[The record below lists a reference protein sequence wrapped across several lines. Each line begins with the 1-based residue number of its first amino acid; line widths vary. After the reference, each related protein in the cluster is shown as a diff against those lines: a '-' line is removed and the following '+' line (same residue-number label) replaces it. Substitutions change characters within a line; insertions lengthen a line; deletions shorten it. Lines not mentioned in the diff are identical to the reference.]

1 MNQTSPN
8 STLIACGPFAFIPLN
23 PTNISSDVQYVLIAT
38 IAINGITCPVI
49 ILLNTLVIVAV
60 KTKRQLRTTS
70 NIVLAC
76 LATTDFVLGLA
87 VQPLLIAAFCLL
99 LKGDADDFCSV
110 SEMIM
115 IFTTKCYSA
124 SFNHLLLM
132 SGERYFAIKH
142 PFAYETRVTEVRIIL
157 AAGLAWLAAI
167 VPPAKTPSF
176 KDGQVSS
183 NILSGLIMNIIFFVL
198 MVYFNVAVY
207 REVRRFEKH
216 IIANQVSLEAKTK
229 LLKNK
234 KAFYTTAIVLL
245 VIFFYYFP
253 GNLCI
258 AILMSFKHFTPAN
271 VGHIVMNL
279 VPLLP
284 ILNSLFNPLI
294 YAVRVRYF
302 RVAFIQLL
310 SRKTFAQAENIE
322 RNIFGPRQI
331 GVVAVIEQEHCQQ
344 FSQNKEDE

>member
-8 STLIACGPFAFIPLN
+8 STLITCGPFAFIPLN
-23 PTNISSDVQYVLIAT
+23 PTNISYDVQYVLIAT

-99 LKGDADDFCSV
+99 LKGDAGDFCSV

-167 VPPAKTPSF
+167 VPPAETSF

-183 NILSGLIMNIIFFVL
+183 NILSGLIMIIIFFAL

-207 REVRRFEKH
+207 REVRRIEKH

-234 KAFYTTAIVLL
+234 KAFYTTTIVLL
-245 VIFFYYFP
+245 IIFFCYFP
-253 GNLCI
+253 GNFCI
-258 AILMSFKHFTPAN
+258 AILMSFRHIIPVN
-271 VGHIVMNL
+271 VGHIVLNL
-279 VPLLP
+279 APLLP

-294 YAVRVRYF
+294 YAVRIRYF

-310 SRKTFAQAENIE
+310 SRRTFAQAENVE
-322 RNIFGPRQI
+322 RSIFGPRQI
-331 GVVAVIEQEHCQQ
+331 GVVAVTEQEHSQQ
-344 FSQNKEDE
+344 CPQN